1 MMEKYAVIV
10 AGGSGERM
18 GSAMPKQFLQIQQK
32 TILWYSVKAFLSSYP
47 DMHIILVLPE
57 EYIQKGKDSVADLS
71 PLYPIQLITGGK
83 TRFASVKNG
92 LQLVN
97 EPAVIFV
104 HDAVRCMV
112 STQLI
117 QKCFEQTLEKGSA
130 VPAIAATDSIRM
142 IEGNTHRVA
151 DRNLIRIIQTPQTFK
166 STLLLPAFE
175 MDYRDAFTDE
185 ATVVE
190 ASGKNIEL
198 IEGEYENIK
207 ITRPTDLLIAEKI
220 IAERSMLDESK

>member
-1 MMEKYAVIV
+1 M
-10 AGGSGERM
+10 
-18 GSAMPKQFLQIQQK
+18 
-32 TILWYSVKAFLSSYP
+32 
-47 DMHIILVLPE
+47 
-57 EYIQKGKDSVADLS
+57 
-71 PLYPIQLITGGK
+71 
-83 TRFASVKNG
+83 
-92 LQLVN
+92 QLVN

-151 DRNLIRIIQTPQTFK
+151 DRNLIRIIQTPQTFM